1 MRPCGAGCEPMGAE
15 APRPRGRPG
24 RRAHRARAPQVG
36 RWARQEKSRPN
47 GPGAAFG
54 AGRALLGVPGTG
66 GLYLTGSGEGRAG
79 DISGAKFVSPPQL
92 LARAL
97 PSGHAQSSRDLG
109 RGERRGLWP

>member
-24 RRAHRARAPQVG
+24 RREHRARAPQVG

-47 GPGAAFG
+47 GPSAALG

-79 DISGAKFVSPPQL
+79 DISGAKFVFPPQL
-92 LARAL
+92 LASAL